1 MNDTHL
7 IVVGVDGSD
16 GGRRALEWAAKEA
29 AARGSALKAVT
40 AWRWDV
46 PHGGLPE
53 AIIGTAQSA
62 DADRQSEEQQ
72 AADLL
77 ASEVSALP
85 TRVAVASQVLE
96 GRAADVLA
104 DAARDADLLVVGSH
118 GRSRVM
124 TTVLGSVAQECIRKA
139 TCPVVVIPVPHDAEL
154 PASPPAVR

>member
-16 GGRRALEWAAKEA
+16 GGRRALEWAAREA
-29 AARGSALKAVT
+29 AARGSALQAVT

-53 AIIGTAQSA
+53 AISGTTQSA
-62 DADRQSEEQQ
+62 GANRQGEEQR

-77 ASEVSALP
+77 ASELSALP
-85 TRVAVASQVLE
+85 ARVAVASQVLE
-96 GRAADVLA
+96 GRAADVLT

-124 TTVLGSVAQECIRKA
+124 TTVLG
-139 TCPVVVIPVPHDAEL
+139 
-154 PASPPAVR
+154 